1 MKKHDSNLPIKCI
14 SKESDTVIY
23 IFYALNTISD
33 VLFRLLIVDNIWESS
48 KIYLNMTFQH
58 NKVVSGTQKYYK
70 RGDIWKRI
78 SQDGNKAY
86 VMTRLNIRLTFP
98 CFIWESRG

>member
-1 MKKHDSNLPIKCI
+1 
-14 SKESDTVIY
+14 
-23 IFYALNTISD
+23 
-33 VLFRLLIVDNIWESS
+33 
-48 KIYLNMTFQH
+48 MTFQH

-78 SQDGNKAY
+78 SQDGNKAC
-86 VMTRLNIRLTFP
+86 VMIRLNIRLTFP